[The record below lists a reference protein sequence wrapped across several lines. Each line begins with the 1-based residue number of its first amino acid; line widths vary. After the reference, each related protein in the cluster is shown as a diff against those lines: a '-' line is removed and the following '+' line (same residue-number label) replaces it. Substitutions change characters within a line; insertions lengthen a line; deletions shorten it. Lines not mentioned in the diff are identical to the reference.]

1 MQTILRPAR
10 PEDFHY
16 CAALYFTEM
25 ERTIAELGVEKAEHA
40 AGFRER
46 WDAAQVRIITLDGR
60 DIGWLQTMTR
70 AGALFLGQLFV
81 APAFQR
87 RGIGTEVMNCLID
100 EATRAGQAMT
110 LGVVKTNPALRLYRR
125 LGFQVTHDDDRK
137 FYMRRSPL
145 SEDRRT

>member
-10 PEDFHY
+10 AEDFHY
-16 CAALYFTEM
+16 CEALYFAEM
-25 ERTIAELGVEKAEHA
+25 ERTIAKLRLDPAAHA

-46 WDAAQVRIITLDGR
+46 WDVTQVRMITLDGR

-70 AGALFLGQLFV
+70 EGALFLGQLFV

-100 EATRAGQAMT
+100 EAKRAGQAMT
-110 LGVVKTNPALRLYRR
+110 LGVVKTNPALSLYRR

-137 FYMRRSPL
+137 FYMRRSPYG
-145 SEDRRT
+145 DGRRT